1 MMERNMTIPPL
12 LHSELYC
19 STAYINPNDAASTAS
34 MYNLS
39 LWVLEPIVFVLR
51 LPSYHPIPVLRV
63 CRFLKY
69 ARPEAARILRDSG

>member
-1 MMERNMTIPPL
+1 
-12 LHSELYC
+12 
-19 STAYINPNDAASTAS
+19 

-69 ARPEAARILRDSG
+69 ARPEVARILRDNDQFFFDCRDMQFAEELTR